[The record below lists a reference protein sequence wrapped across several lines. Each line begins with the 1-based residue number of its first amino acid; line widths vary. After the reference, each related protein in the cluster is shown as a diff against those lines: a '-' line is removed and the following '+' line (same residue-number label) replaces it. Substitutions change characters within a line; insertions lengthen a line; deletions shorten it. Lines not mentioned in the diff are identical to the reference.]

1 MVITPLIRKNIINKS
16 STSTPFC
23 WCRNRGTLNDST
35 VHIHIRLMKRKE
47 SLYTCC
53 LGESDAARIDNY
65 ASDSS
70 ISYRGMKYYSFF
82 FSSEYYIYVCN
93 EGEQSQINQA
103 KKGWMHH
110 LRSLI

>member
-1 MVITPLIRKNIINKS
+1 
-16 STSTPFC
+16 
-23 WCRNRGTLNDST
+23 
-35 VHIHIRLMKRKE
+35 MKRKE

-53 LGESDAARIDNY
+53 LGESDAARMDNY

-110 LRSLI
+110 LTYAYIILHQYIIHNLALGKRQSVYTFNIIEL